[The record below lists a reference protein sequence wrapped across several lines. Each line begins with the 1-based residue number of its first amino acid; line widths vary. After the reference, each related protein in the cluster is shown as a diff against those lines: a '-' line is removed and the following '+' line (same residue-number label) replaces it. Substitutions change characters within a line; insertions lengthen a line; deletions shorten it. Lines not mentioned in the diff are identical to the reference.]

1 VNARSVRPE
10 PRRIGEGR
18 PVGRTAPRAVVS
30 VPRPERVRPR
40 LRVVASILVTFAVLL
55 AAAGLQVVL
64 IGNQRHLDQVNADIR
79 VARER
84 QYSLRREETLLRS
97 PQDVAEIAT
106 KELGMVPP
114 ERAVLVS
121 PDPVVIG
128 GQRPVEEGLVAPAT
142 APAVTPGDATP

>member
-1 VNARSVRPE
+1 
-10 PRRIGEGR
+10 
-18 PVGRTAPRAVVS
+18 
-30 VPRPERVRPR
+30 
-40 LRVVASILVTFAVLL
+40 VVASILVTFAVLL

-128 GQRPVEEGLVAPAT
+128 GQRPVEEGLVAPAA

>member
-18 PVGRTAPRAVVS
+18 PVGRTAPRPVES
-30 VPRPERVRPR
+30 VPRPARVRPR

-79 VARER
+79 AARER

-128 GQRPVEEGLVAPAT
+128 AQPPAEAGVVAPVT
-142 APAVTPGDATP
+142 APGDAAP

>member
-1 VNARSVRPE
+1 MTARSARSARPDA
-10 PRRIGEGR
+10 RRIGEGR
-18 PVGRTAPRAVVS
+18 PLGRTAPRPVES
-30 VPRPERVRPR
+30 VKRPERVRPR

-79 VARER
+79 AARER

-121 PDPVVIG
+121 PDPVTIG
-128 GQRPVEEGLVAPAT
+128 T
-142 APAVTPGDATP
+142 APPTAGGDAAP